1 MKKVPIILE
10 NAILPENYGTYVFDL
25 YGTLV
30 DIQTEEDDEV
40 LWEKLALF
48 YGYYDAYYEA
58 KELQEAYNK
67 LVSDKEA
74 SMKKKL
80 DADVRYKHEASPEIE
95 IKEVF
100 AYLFTKKGVTPSEEL
115 VIHSSQF
122 FRVLSTV
129 YVRTYPGTEAMLSN
143 LKKKGKKV
151 YLLSNAQRV
160 FTEYEMHV
168 LGIAK
173 FFDGIMISSD
183 YKTKKPDKR
192 FFDIMMEQY
201 QLDASDC
208 LFVGN
213 DSHTDIA
220 GAQSIGMDTY
230 YVCSNI
236 SPQGDW
242 AESATYAVK
251 EFTTW

>member
-1 MKKVPIILE
+1 
-10 NAILPENYGTYVFDL
+10 
-25 YGTLV
+25 
-30 DIQTEEDDEV
+30 
-40 LWEKLALF
+40 
-48 YGYYDAYYEA
+48 
-58 KELQEAYNK
+58 
-67 LVSDKEA
+67 
-74 SMKKKL
+74 
-80 DADVRYKHEASPEIE
+80 
-95 IKEVF
+95 
-100 AYLFTKKGVTPSEEL
+100 
-115 VIHSSQF
+115 
-122 FRVLSTV
+122 
-129 YVRTYPGTEAMLSN
+129 
-143 LKKKGKKV
+143 
-151 YLLSNAQRV
+151 
-160 FTEYEMHV
+160 MHV

-192 FFDIMMEQY
+192 FFDIMMEHY

-242 AESATYAVK
+242 AESATYAVN